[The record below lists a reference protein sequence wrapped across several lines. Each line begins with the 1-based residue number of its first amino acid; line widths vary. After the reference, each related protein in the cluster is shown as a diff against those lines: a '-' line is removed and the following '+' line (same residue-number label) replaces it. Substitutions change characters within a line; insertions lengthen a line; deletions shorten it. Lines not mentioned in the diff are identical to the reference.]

1 MKKVF
6 LSLITIF
13 IVLSLSIVLVKANPK
28 TSVVLEEGVQ
38 IRTDGNNGL
47 KWVAN
52 VSNHKDSNVY
62 GFLFAQGDLAE
73 VNINTVNVINQVVE
87 GVTAE
92 EPVMSATMTKFPKS
106 AVAQDI
112 SVVAYV
118 KDGETYT
125 YSNVVVRNLAEIALG
140 AKNKNPEGTFITD
153 VVNYVADNYMKK
165 YNIGDT
171 IFINNPVYEANPVE
185 IEKLFVADWNEKFGT
200 NWTEI
205 DYSTFRASAA
215 DGSLP
220 LTSTGDANCSG
231 TNMYEFFNTDT
242 VTSLKWKWL
251 LEYMIGVAGGKV
263 HPLRQANALLGD
275 GTNSDNYGSGMQNF
289 MHLTASITN
298 FFNGG
303 SSRDANNDI
312 VFNDSKYSKI
322 EEYNKKIYST
332 NPTLIKINETLSLKS
347 LISANGYSFEGYLEG
362 ENLYVNSY
370 TIASKSVILVPS
382 YKTINYS
389 IKYLYNSEELLLSP
403 SQYTIK
409 DNDIILPKYEK
420 IGYVFK
426 GWYLS
431 STFEE
436 GTEIDKI
443 PTGSFGDKVIYGK
456 FEKTSNVSV
465 NVTLNPNGGYW
476 DATTTLDNATILK
489 QATLTRYLT
498 RASSTGYDASLH
510 TGTYIYWYHLLL
522 KETSIK
528 GIYEIVSKGYGS
540 SSVTDYN
547 LSIIWHGSLTDAVS
561 KTALN
566 ALYEDSSTVGK
577 YVILENVPSESSS
590 ACSITVNVI
599 NPSEVTKSIT
609 KTLIEQEELP
619 TPISL
624 NEDYRFGG
632 WKSSVDSSVVTI
644 YPGYASNPGDITY
657 TAEWLSQL
665 QTVTINFDTNGGAFV
680 KYDTVDAAIADF
692 LKDYNTARGKSY
704 TPKQFYELGSMEEI
718 SGASLFLYNATYKA
732 KWKWLV
738 NYIADVAGSSNK
750 AAYTNFY
757 NYSSQSELDAANS
770 NYIYSVAYELRGW
783 VGQAQ
788 YTKNSGFKT
797 ADYSNE
803 SVKAAF
809 NAANTLPTS
818 YVYTDP
824 CALPIPF
831 RQNYTFKG
839 WYTNEEFTGDAVT
852 TYPGYYTNPGD
863 VTYYAKWSSTIVIEY
878 DTDPFTEVGNS
889 IQLTA
894 KILGELIG
902 DFIWESKN
910 TNIATVDQTGKIT
923 GVKEGTATIYVYD
936 SGDPSVNLTIQIS
949 IVSEGLSELFSIISN
964 AHNDSIFKK
973 LDLRIGT
980 SSSGYNADI
989 YGSVSKILFNKP
1001 LYIDEKYLANGIA
1014 TGNYYSNSVKDT
1026 GLEFITVHYTA
1037 GFPASSDTDNN
1048 ASYFT
1053 TASAGVSI
1061 HYVTGNNGT
1070 YSDGTQSSSVY
1081 KCMSHDHG
1089 AWHAGDSNARYHSN
1103 SNKTNSSGQLIFS
1116 WMPTGVTYDGADL
1129 MDIEWSASDDFY
1141 FEINGKKTSIKL
1153 PSTWNYK
1160 YNGTYR
1166 NTNHIYNSN
1175 GTISAQSGYSAWG
1188 TTFSNRTP
1196 ESFFN
1201 DQGFPVKVIDGEYY
1215 MGPTWWSYG
1224 QVYEGRICGSGGN
1237 LNSIGIESCVNE
1249 GSDLWLTWQT
1259 TAQLVAKLCYDNGLG
1274 FERIKGHHFFD
1285 GKDCPQPLLANDMEI
1300 WDEFIELVK
1309 YEYELLTKFSNYTI
1323 SFVSNNTEFVSN
1335 TGRVIKIPAKDT
1347 TVSYTVTLT
1356 DKTTG
1361 NSNSV
1366 TYFTII
1372 PGME

>member
-13 IVLSLSIVLVKANPK
+13 IVLSLSIVLVKANTNTK
-28 TSVVLEEGVQ
+28 TSVVIEEGVQ

-52 VSNHKDSNVY
+52 VSYHKDSNVY
-62 GFLFAQGDLAE
+62 GFLFGQGDLAE
-73 VNINTVNVINQVVE
+73 VNINTANVVNQVVE

-92 EPVMSATMTKFPKS
+92 NPVMSATMTKFPKS

-118 KDGETYT
+118 KDGENYT
-125 YSNVVVRNLAEIALG
+125 YSNVVVRNLAEVAVAAKAKEETGDFIDEVVKFVGNNYKKVDQDVYGNIYIDSAIYETNHNALG
-140 AKNKNPEGTFITD
+140 KAFI
-153 VVNYVADNYMKK
+153 
-165 YNIGDT
+165 
-171 IFINNPVYEANPVE
+171 
-185 IEKLFVADWNEKFGT
+185 ADWNEVMETTLDASTAFVTNFYDSPFKKSAGNSSKVEASGNLVTFFNHEKMKAKWGWILDYILEELKDGIGYSPCKYQIGLIRGT
-200 NWTEI
+200 TEN
-205 DYSTFRASAA
+205 
-215 DGSLP
+215 DGSENWYYGYTLVSYLQSIFNAKGTSAGSGQFKFETSSANMAKLAKIVDYNKTIYASSIEDLVKVGEEYSLSSLAPATGYKWDGWTDGTSSYSSKYAVTATNTVLNPSYSPISYTITYMDGNTVLTQLSSNYTIESSTITLP
-220 LTSTGDANCSG
+220 NYSKSGFSFEGWFDNAEFEGNKITSITAGSTGNKIFYAKTVESSNVAVSVTYDLNGGYYSDRDIDTTDFIGGAYNSIDWSAYKNYISLG
-231 TNMYEFFNTDT
+231 TKTRIYWYYVALNKTELDDIYKVAVGKTYIEENTNLGHDLYILFCGDHK
-242 VTSLKWKWL
+242 TSIPDLYTLCEGLKVGQL
-251 LEYMIGVAGGKV
+251 V
-263 HPLRQANALLGD
+263 
-275 GTNSDNYGSGMQNF
+275 
-289 MHLTASITN
+289 SITN
-298 FFNGG
+298 IPTSNTTSATINVKVYGT
-303 SSRDANNDI
+303 DI
-312 VFNDSKYSKI
+312 
-322 EEYNKKIYST
+322 
-332 NPTLIKINETLSLKS
+332 TLDDFGTDISVQYTLETD
-347 LISANGYSFEGYLEG
+347 LITPVREGY
-362 ENLYVNSY
+362 
-370 TIASKSVILVPS
+370 
-382 YKTINYS
+382 
-389 IKYLYNSEELLLSP
+389 
-403 SQYTIK
+403 
-409 DNDIILPKYEK
+409 
-420 IGYVFK
+420 
-426 GWYLS
+426 
-431 STFEE
+431 
-436 GTEIDKI
+436 
-443 PTGSFGDKVIYGK
+443 K
-456 FEKTSNVSV
+456 FM
-465 NVTLNPNGGYW
+465 
-476 DATTTLDNATILK
+476 
-489 QATLTRYLT
+489 
-498 RASSTGYDASLH
+498 
-510 TGTYIYWYHLLL
+510 
-522 KETSIK
+522 
-528 GIYEIVSKGYGS
+528 
-540 SSVTDYN
+540 
-547 LSIIWHGSLTDAVS
+547 
-561 KTALN
+561 
-566 ALYEDSSTVGK
+566 
-577 YVILENVPSESSS
+577 
-590 ACSITVNVI
+590 
-599 NPSEVTKSIT
+599 
-609 KTLIEQEELP
+609 
-619 TPISL
+619 
-624 NEDYRFGG
+624 G
-632 WKSSVDSSVVTI
+632 WKSSVDGSVITK
-644 YPGYASNPGDITY
+644 YPGYTTNPGNITY
-657 TAEWLSQL
+657 TAQWKSDNE
-665 QTVTINFDTNGGAFV
+665 ININIDLNGGYWANENIV
-680 KYDTVDAAIADF
+680 K
-692 LKDYNTARGKSY
+692 
-704 TPKQFYELGSMEEI
+704 
-718 SGASLFLYNATYKA
+718 
-732 KWKWLV
+732 
-738 NYIADVAGSSNK
+738 SNL
-750 AAYTNFY
+750 
-757 NYSSQSELDAANS
+757 E
-770 NYIYSVAYELRGW
+770 
-783 VGQAQ
+783 
-788 YTKNSGFKT
+788 
-797 ADYSNE
+797 
-803 SVKAAF
+803 
-809 NAANTLPTS
+809 
-818 YVYTDP
+818 
-824 CALPIPF
+824 
-831 RQNYTFKG
+831 
-839 WYTNEEFTGDAVT
+839 GDAVST
-852 TYPGYYTNPGD
+852 TSIVRYTGNYYGYYEEGTLIGDIGIMDKSSSMRYAYRIGLKKVDGVYQIVQLLYDSKIEFNSDVEYVIHGQNELLKTFYGECHIGDIIIFNKDISNLTASQVNITVNLYSNAQYQAAKQKKYSETVNAQYQINYEVKHSSLKFVGWYDNPEGTGEKLTTITKSCT
-863 VTYYAKWSSTIVIEY
+863 VYAVWSSSIVVSY
-878 DTDPFTEVGNS
+878 DTDPFTEVGGT
-889 IQLTA
+889 IQLNA
-894 KILGELIG
+894 QIIG
-902 DFIWESKN
+902 TLVGNFVWESKN
-910 TNIATVDQTGKIT
+910 TNIATVDQTGKVT

-936 SGDPSVNLTIQIS
+936 SSDPSVNLTIQIS

-1014 TGNYYSNSVKDT
+1014 TGNYYENSVKDT

-1103 SNKTNSSGQLIFS
+1103 SNKTNSLGQLIFS

-1366 TYFTII
+1366 TYFTTI